1 MEKIYE
7 EIEEQTIEQCEGSQC
22 DSSAEL
28 THEGVTKEY
37 EDATFSVLLAM
48 VPLLVFTLF
57 GQIGFF

>member
-7 EIEEQTIEQCEGSQC
+7 EMEEQTTQQCEGAQC
-22 DSSAEL
+22 DSSGEL

-37 EDATFSVLLAM
+37 EEATFSVLLAM

>member
-1 MEKIYE
+1 M
-7 EIEEQTIEQCEGSQC
+7 EEQTIEQCERAQC
-22 DSSAEL
+22 DGGAEL

-57 GQIGFF
+57 GQVGFF